1 MSSTSQNPRPK
12 IRGAQRKSV
21 MIKQQIAL
29 KSVVEEAKKNEEMN
43 ENEIDNLAALLGKF
57 RKFL

>member
-1 MSSTSQNPRPK
+1 
-12 IRGAQRKSV
+12 